1 MRRGLTL
8 SFASLLAISSL
19 GKEVPTAV
27 PEIKKEV
34 VNEER
39 VVLDDFLIEEE
50 EGTTVSDVI
59 EMKNSEDTTN
69 LYLRFGGD
77 TYSKYSKGKTKDL
90 GYLFGVEITR
100 DITDYL
106 EVGAGTGYQLN
117 SKNKDSSMGKYDSVP
132 IYMTLKYDFN
142 LDSQMTPYLK
152 GNLGYAFNFKETA
165 KNKVNNGAYGGIGVG
180 VEYNNF
186 FTDVMYQITF
196 AKIEPENG
204 KKEDLDYSR
213 VTLSLGYKFNI

>member
-1 MRRGLTL
+1 MKKSLIL
-8 SFASLLAISSL
+8 SFASLLTICSF
-19 GKEVPTAV
+19 GKEVPTSV

-34 VNEER
+34 VNEEKII
-39 VVLDDFLIEEE
+39 LDDFLIEEE
-50 EGTTVSDVI
+50 ETPITSDVI
-59 EMKNSEDTTN
+59 EVKDEENTTN

-90 GYLFGVEITR
+90 GYLFGVEMTKN
-100 DITDYL
+100 ITDSF
-106 EVGAGTGYQLN
+106 EAGIGTGYQIN
-117 SKNKDSSMGKYDSVP
+117 PKNKDSSIGKYDSVP
-132 IYMTLKYDFN
+132 VYITLKYDFN
-142 LDSQMTPYLK
+142 LDSQLTPYLK

-165 KNKVNNGAYGGIGVG
+165 KNKVNDNAYAGAGVG
-180 VEYNNF
+180 VEYENF
-186 FTDVMYQITF
+186 FTDIMYQVTF